1 MPQYWAPTGLHGSW
15 SLTSLNL
22 HIHVCICVH
31 VLPVGSDDGE
41 DERTGIVEGGWREE
55 KADSKTQLNKDMENE
70 SGK

>member
-1 MPQYWAPTGLHGSW
+1 MCIRDS
-15 SLTSLNL
+15 
-22 HIHVCICVH
+22 VCICVH